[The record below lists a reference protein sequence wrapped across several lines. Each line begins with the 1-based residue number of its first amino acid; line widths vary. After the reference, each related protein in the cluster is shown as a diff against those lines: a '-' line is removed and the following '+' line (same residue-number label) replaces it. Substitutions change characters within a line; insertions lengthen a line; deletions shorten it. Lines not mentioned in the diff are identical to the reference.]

1 MATELTNLKYEL
13 NKLGEE
19 SKKFL
24 IDVLQRNGKIASGDL
39 IKSIDYKV
47 IEDANGILLKIIAN
61 ETFNF
66 VDEGRRAGARMP
78 PITPIENWMK
88 RKGIGFKK
96 MSSKSAAFLVA
107 RSISQ
112 KGIKPLRLKKQL
124 VNDFLGN
131 RAQVLLKAAAQK
143 DIQKII
149 DNIVSK

>member
-66 VDEGRRAGARMP
+66 VDEGRRPGARMP